1 MKAKTQDKQREL
13 EFFDVAR
20 DEAFDL
26 QEADFYAVVKERMT
40 VYATPLLTGTRHI
53 LEAGCGTGAFGR
65 YLIRSMEGK
74 AAWQFT
80 GVDIAPAMIAWN
92 ERHPQPLY
100 RSQVGDLENQTL
112 FAPATFDAA
121 LCPMVLHHFP
131 DPQTA
136 LNNIGV
142 WLKPGGY
149 LCIVEPNGSS
159 PVNRFSKFI
168 RHCIEKLMGLEY
180 ARRFATVNETD
191 HSMKSYL
198 RWLAQNG
205 LTPLCTETCHT
216 PVSQKPP
223 DWIER
228 VRRCLYRVTDLLKQ
242 PYCGRIIIIIA
253 QRQEPQ
259 NKL

>member
-1 MKAKTQDKQREL
+1 MKPRRQDKQREL
-13 EFFDVAR
+13 EFFDVSR

-26 QEADFYAVVKERMT
+26 HESDFYLVVRERIT
-40 VYATPLLTGTRHI
+40 QHAKPLLTGEHHI

-65 YLIRSMEGK
+65 YLIRSIGEK
-74 AAWQFT
+74 AVWNVM

-92 ERHPQPLY
+92 ERHPQPYY
-100 RSQVGDLENQTL
+100 RSQVGDLEYETL
-112 FAPATFDAA
+112 FAPETFDAA

-131 DPQTA
+131 DPQAA
-136 LNNIGV
+136 LKNISV

-180 ARRFATVNETD
+180 AKRFATVNETD
-191 HSMKSYL
+191 HSMKSYI

-205 LTPLCTETCHT
+205 LTPVYTETSHP
-216 PVSQKPP
+216 PVSKKPH
-223 DWIER
+223 DWIGWT
-228 VRRCLYRVTDLLKQ
+228 RRCMYKMTDLLKQ
-242 PYCGRIIIIIA
+242 PYCGSVIIIIA
-253 QRQEPQ
+253 QNQVHSD
-259 NKL
+259 